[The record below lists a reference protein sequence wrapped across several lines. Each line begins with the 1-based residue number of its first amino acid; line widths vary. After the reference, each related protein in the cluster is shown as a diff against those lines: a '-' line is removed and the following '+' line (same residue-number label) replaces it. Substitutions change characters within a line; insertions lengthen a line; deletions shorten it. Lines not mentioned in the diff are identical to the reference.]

1 MTKKADDMDFP
12 RRYDA
17 EDKIFNLCNV
27 QSLKFVQFI
36 TNFDDIGERYGER
49 YLSDD
54 FRDLILDHVSLRKN
68 GDLVHME
75 HHSVMSSSI
84 MSRNFQFVATLH
96 NASKRL
102 VHPFI
107 FNTGDIPKNTIEFA
121 APTSFYNPIIVNTQ
135 EIEESV
141 RLNNIKYKI
150 DHNDK
155 INIFDIYDLVWM
167 PKYRSDRKSDDIV
180 VELSEIYNR
189 LSVDDDL
196 LSFFRNTI
204 ILWTGKFVFDR
215 NKIEKIIGELKMTAQ
230 EVKLL
235 EQDIIDARIDGLLC
249 RAHDEGISKG
259 ERRGE
264 RRGEQKVILL
274 LLESMSPEEVSSRL
288 QMPLDDVLEIRDSS
302 K

>member
-1 MTKKADDMDFP
+1 MYNCTLIAIFTSFHNSFSKRKIYSFLPNIKLFKLNFLSVKIMTKKADDMDFP

-27 QSLKFVQFI
+27 QSLKFTQFI
-36 TNFDDIGERYGER
+36 TNFDDIEERYSER

-54 FRDLILDHVSLRKN
+54 FRDLMLDHVSLRKN
-68 GDLVHME
+68 GNLVHME
-75 HHSVMSSSI
+75 HHTVMSSSI
-84 MSRNFQFVATLH
+84 MRRNFQFLTTLH

-121 APTSFYNPIIVNTQ
+121 APTSFYNPIIVNIQ

-150 DHNDK
+150 DHNEK

-196 LSFFRNTI
+196 LSFF
-204 ILWTGKFVFDR
+204 
-215 NKIEKIIGELKMTAQ
+215 
-230 EVKLL
+230 
-235 EQDIIDARIDGLLC
+235 
-249 RAHDEGISKG
+249 
-259 ERRGE
+259 
-264 RRGEQKVILL
+264 
-274 LLESMSPEEVSSRL
+274 
-288 QMPLDDVLEIRDSS
+288 
-302 K
+302 

>member
-36 TNFDDIGERYGER
+36 TNFDDIEERYGER

-167 PKYRSDRKSDDIV
+167 PKYRSDRESEDIV
-180 VELSEIYNR
+180 VELSEIYNK
-189 LSVDDDL
+189 LFVDDDL
-196 LSFFRNTI
+196 LSFFRNAI

-264 RRGEQKVILL
+264 QKVILL

-288 QMPLDDVLEIRDSS
+288 QMPLEDVFEIMAS
-302 K
+302 KDI

>member
-17 EDKIFNLCNV
+17 EDKIFNLCDV
-27 QSLKFVQFI
+27 QSLKFTQFI
-36 TNFDDIGERYGER
+36 TNFDDIEERYGER

-68 GDLVHME
+68 GNLVHME

-150 DHNDK
+150 DHNEK

-167 PKYRSDRKSDDIV
+167 PKYRSDRESEDIV
-180 VELSEIYNR
+180 VELSEIYNK
-189 LSVDDDL
+189 LFVDDDL

-264 RRGEQKVILL
+264 QKVILL

-288 QMPLDDVLEIRDSS
+288 QMPLNDVLEIRDSS

>member
-36 TNFDDIGERYGER
+36 TNFDDIEERYGER

-167 PKYRSDRKSDDIV
+167 PKYRSDRESEDIV
-180 VELSEIYNR
+180 VELSEIYNK
-189 LSVDDDL
+189 LFVDDDL

-264 RRGEQKVILL
+264 QKVILL

-288 QMPLDDVLEIRDSS
+288 QMPLEDVFEIMAS
-302 K
+302 KDI